1 MPNADG
7 QVSARPSATLSGP
20 MLGAGTA
27 LMLGW
32 CLSIADPC
40 LLGLLRGDPSAN
52 PIAITECRPGITN
65 GDAIVRLAVLLLVAG
80 LFACVFQLIQPERK
94 KLNVAAHGVL
104 ALTIALANHFALS
117 MLSPWKLTNPLRVW
131 LAVWITTGV
140 AAFLAALAGSA
151 LASSAKTS

>member
-52 PIAITECRPGITN
+52 LIAITECRPGITN

-80 LFACVFQLIQPERK
+80 LFACEPH
-94 KLNVAAHGVL
+94 AALPGE
-104 ALTIALANHFALS
+104 AG
-117 MLSPWKLTNPLRVW
+117 LRVEW
-131 LAVWITTGV
+131 LRHPP
-140 AAFLAALAGSA
+140 L
-151 LASSAKTS
+151 K